1 MKVRI
6 ATGQEDLMMGTKD
19 GDLDLYFDV
28 VFGSHRPAMMHAER
42 GWHPPADLYET
53 DEALVIRVDIAGMD
67 IRDLSLVLDR
77 NSLSLTGTRREPAAE
92 QRRQYHK
99 MEVPYGPF
107 ERVFK
112 LPCTVCSETPRADYK
127 DGFLTVT
134 LKKQGKPVTK
144 KKSIKIR

>member
-1 MKVRI
+1 MKVLI
-6 ATGQEDLMMGTKD
+6 AEGQEVLAEGIKD

-53 DEALVIRVDIAGMD
+53 DEALVVRVDIAG
-67 IRDLSLVLDR
+67 IEISELSLVLDR
-77 NSLSLTGTRREPAAE
+77 KTLTLRGIRREPAAE

-112 LPCTVCSETPRADYK
+112 LPCTVCNDTPRAEYK
-127 DGFLTVT
+127 DGFLTVV
-134 LKKQGKPVTK
+134 LKKEGKPVTK
-144 KKSIKIR
+144 KKTIKIR